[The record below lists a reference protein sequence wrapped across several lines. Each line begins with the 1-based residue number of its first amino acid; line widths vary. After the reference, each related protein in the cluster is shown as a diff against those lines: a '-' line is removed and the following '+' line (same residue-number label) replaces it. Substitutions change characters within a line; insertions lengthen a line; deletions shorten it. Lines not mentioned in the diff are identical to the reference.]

1 MASSSNVY
9 TGTDNAFSIE
19 KYTIQNGEYYFSY
32 ERFFSDIEEMDCGSV
47 NNKMYK
53 ANMYK
58 LYAKTLKS
66 FNSDNVTVTKE
77 IIREIKLHKKV
88 GIQEHILNFS
98 GITESD
104 SNECLLVMSYTEG
117 RTLRN
122 YLNERFSLMGWEIKC
137 RFACEISNAI
147 RSMHN
152 NGVVHEDLNSNNILV
167 HQDSIRISDFGLS
180 RRIKNKNKISYDTLP
195 YDAPEVFN
203 IKVEKWYSSKQIE
216 KLKKCNVY
224 SVGVLLWELYSGKIP
239 FSDREYD
246 ANLAK
251 EIAQGLREN
260 IVEGTPEEYSNIYTK
275 SWNGVPDMRPTI
287 HEVVTAI
294 LTYTGHQ
301 ILKDYKLDHGLFI
314 DGYDIKLGKQAAVL
328 VESVELKNAK
338 FHKDIQHSVYTSIN
352 DRNFISFNED
362 LKPSD
367 TCIDLPIIEFTF
379 NVNDVDSLKSFSNNE
394 KGMYDHLVFSKRF
407 IIGQR
412 LYIDNL
418 SSFTSKQIYTF
429 KLFLIWALDSAKS
442 IVKNQF
448 NDFFSLNFF
457 PKIRTFDEKSLNNP
471 EELIE
476 WMNNLYQEKELNE
489 KELDVI
495 FYNDLIPLSEL
506 NFDISSF
513 ANGKQPGVVNFKK
526 KMSLETWIR
535 NSLHYS
541 LMRWIKEF
549 HLLQG
554 LIFSKNFTSKYSSKI
569 AFNFVNIPDIDII
582 NKTYVEIAIPTT
594 TLEELFISRE
604 IFSIKDVESLQFV
617 KGVITPKDVEKLQSL
632 GHLMIKC
639 EQYVISLNSIK
650 PSEEFKQ
657 AAEKAIES
665 MTPFT
670 DLQNLFDEYGQFFP
684 TRIVLGKL
692 YRHTLLIAYLAKDS
706 ETLVGKKD
714 LGANP
719 LESLKEYLVDFNVTY
734 FLGKGDKCVEV
745 ENLSNYLS
753 KYTNDDLEIVEL
765 DNIISTHRL
774 LELEQQK
781 KIDYVLNIK
790 DNYKIILTGIDDLKD
805 LVSTDNKIYRK
816 YISTKVHFNFNGNNF
831 VVFGS
836 IISKD
841 NTRMENF
848 FVKFYANCYD
858 AFSIEIIPLSESN
871 INIKECYVSW
881 IIVGIPSNLKVFS
894 PRNRELHVSYIKT
907 QVTVRLG
914 IDNSY
919 YPIKTSHQLAKGDS
933 IFANIYYPFLGHG
946 LKFVNWSKNFIYF
959 QIFRD
964 NNVSMVDNRTVTMDV
979 NICVLHSDYKVLKI
993 DNRSEECCVDLIVRH
1008 TLTDENFVREG
1019 AQQEY
1024 LVNKRPSLGT
1034 QGRKIHV
1041 YTNFFEITS
1050 LPKANIYHYDLT
1062 ITPDVPFLLT
1072 RKVFQIFEDSHSKKL
1087 KNTPL
1092 VFDGH
1097 KNIFSCKPLPLKDSA
1112 TFDITLPEVDSRSI
1126 LTKREPRTLKIRLK
1140 KIDEINMDELQRYL
1154 VGKAKRT
1161 PNVLNAITFVNA
1173 LIKHQT
1179 LVNYVPSGRS
1189 FYTRNGR
1196 INLTGIAEAW
1206 QGYYQSARPTP
1217 GKMMINVDLTAT
1229 AFCESGPLINI
1240 VVKLLEKRSTNDLRG
1255 GINER
1260 ERNKLEKELKNY
1272 IIRVIHRKTNQFYRI
1287 LKFTSLS
1294 AQQTKFYD
1302 ADGDIIDV
1310 ASYFQKSHK
1319 CLDYPYLPCVIAG
1332 EGIFLPM
1339 EVCEVIENQRY
1350 FRKLND
1356 RQTAEIIKLTYQSPH
1371 SRAAKIMRGVEEI
1384 DYASEKMTQF
1394 NMIVSNKMATVK
1406 ARILPTPTIN
1416 YRYSSIVPEYGVWD
1430 LKDKKL
1436 ATGAI
1441 LTSWSILVF
1450 GTDNEHSVKR
1460 FVRELIDACSIAGM
1474 NIPNKSPPILH
1485 ANAQGNVEENLK
1497 KAWLRAGHA
1506 ANSKPQLIICVLPN
1520 TSSQL
1525 YGTIKYVGDTIVGVV
1540 TQCIQSRYL
1549 LEASNQYYSNVCLK
1563 INAKLGGVNSF
1574 LTLRQN
1580 PFLNE
1585 KASILMGADV
1595 THPGVSD
1602 DYYSVAALCASVDSG
1617 ASRYAA
1623 SIRMQHMPRIEIISD
1638 LTNMVKDALKVFYQ
1652 TCGRKPERILF
1663 YRDGVSEY
1671 QFKQVLEEEIRAIKS
1686 ACHSLEQEYS
1696 PTITFVIVQK
1706 RHHAR
1711 FFPIDRIDSDRTG
1724 NCLPGTLIE
1733 TEVVH
1738 PVEFDFYLQSQAGLQ
1753 GTCRPTHYHV
1763 LYDENNFTSDSLQT
1777 LSYNLCYTY
1786 ARCTRAVS
1794 IVPSVYYAHLACK
1807 RGRFHLRDDNFKE
1820 SSSSSSTGK
1829 ITLSTVEPKLQN
1841 VMYFI

>member
-1 MASSSNVY
+1 
-9 TGTDNAFSIE
+9 
-19 KYTIQNGEYYFSY
+19 
-32 ERFFSDIEEMDCGSV
+32 
-47 NNKMYK
+47 
-53 ANMYK
+53 
-58 LYAKTLKS
+58 
-66 FNSDNVTVTKE
+66 
-77 IIREIKLHKKV
+77 
-88 GIQEHILNFS
+88 
-98 GITESD
+98 
-104 SNECLLVMSYTEG
+104 
-117 RTLRN
+117 
-122 YLNERFSLMGWEIKC
+122 
-137 RFACEISNAI
+137 
-147 RSMHN
+147 
-152 NGVVHEDLNSNNILV
+152 
-167 HQDSIRISDFGLS
+167 
-180 RRIKNKNKISYDTLP
+180 
-195 YDAPEVFN
+195 
-203 IKVEKWYSSKQIE
+203 
-216 KLKKCNVY
+216 
-224 SVGVLLWELYSGKIP
+224 
-239 FSDREYD
+239 
-246 ANLAK
+246 
-251 EIAQGLREN
+251 
-260 IVEGTPEEYSNIYTK
+260 
-275 SWNGVPDMRPTI
+275 
-287 HEVVTAI
+287 
-294 LTYTGHQ
+294 
-301 ILKDYKLDHGLFI
+301 
-314 DGYDIKLGKQAAVL
+314 
-328 VESVELKNAK
+328 
-338 FHKDIQHSVYTSIN
+338 
-352 DRNFISFNED
+352 
-362 LKPSD
+362 
-367 TCIDLPIIEFTF
+367 
-379 NVNDVDSLKSFSNNE
+379 
-394 KGMYDHLVFSKRF
+394 
-407 IIGQR
+407 
-412 LYIDNL
+412 
-418 SSFTSKQIYTF
+418 
-429 KLFLIWALDSAKS
+429 
-442 IVKNQF
+442 
-448 NDFFSLNFF
+448 
-457 PKIRTFDEKSLNNP
+457 
-471 EELIE
+471 
-476 WMNNLYQEKELNE
+476 
-489 KELDVI
+489 
-495 FYNDLIPLSEL
+495 
-506 NFDISSF
+506 
-513 ANGKQPGVVNFKK
+513 
-526 KMSLETWIR
+526 
-535 NSLHYS
+535 
-541 LMRWIKEF
+541 
-549 HLLQG
+549 
-554 LIFSKNFTSKYSSKI
+554 
-569 AFNFVNIPDIDII
+569 
-582 NKTYVEIAIPTT
+582 
-594 TLEELFISRE
+594 
-604 IFSIKDVESLQFV
+604 
-617 KGVITPKDVEKLQSL
+617 
-632 GHLMIKC
+632 
-639 EQYVISLNSIK
+639 
-650 PSEEFKQ
+650 
-657 AAEKAIES
+657 
-665 MTPFT
+665 
-670 DLQNLFDEYGQFFP
+670 
-684 TRIVLGKL
+684 
-692 YRHTLLIAYLAKDS
+692 
-706 ETLVGKKD
+706 
-714 LGANP
+714 
-719 LESLKEYLVDFNVTY
+719 
-734 FLGKGDKCVEV
+734 
-745 ENLSNYLS
+745 
-753 KYTNDDLEIVEL
+753 
-765 DNIISTHRL
+765 
-774 LELEQQK
+774 
-781 KIDYVLNIK
+781 
-790 DNYKIILTGIDDLKD
+790 
-805 LVSTDNKIYRK
+805 
-816 YISTKVHFNFNGNNF
+816 
-831 VVFGS
+831 
-836 IISKD
+836 
-841 NTRMENF
+841 
-848 FVKFYANCYD
+848 
-858 AFSIEIIPLSESN
+858 
-871 INIKECYVSW
+871 
-881 IIVGIPSNLKVFS
+881 
-894 PRNRELHVSYIKT
+894 
-907 QVTVRLG
+907 
-914 IDNSY
+914 
-919 YPIKTSHQLAKGDS
+919 
-933 IFANIYYPFLGHG
+933 
-946 LKFVNWSKNFIYF
+946 
-959 QIFRD
+959 
-964 NNVSMVDNRTVTMDV
+964 MDV